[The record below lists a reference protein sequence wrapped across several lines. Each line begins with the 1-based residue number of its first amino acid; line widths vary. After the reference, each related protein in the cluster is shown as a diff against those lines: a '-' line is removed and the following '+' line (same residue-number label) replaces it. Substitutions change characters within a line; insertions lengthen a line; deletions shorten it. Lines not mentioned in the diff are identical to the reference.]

1 MDRTAEM
8 EGRRRH
14 THELIGPHC
23 DVYSLGRS
31 IKNATDLLDI
41 QCQIFKDSRDTTL
54 NRSGPVPTPRLD
66 LVYTSELWNLM
77 NRCQSEDARHRPKL
91 HYLYA
96 ETKLHMEKFRA
107 LAYMEELGAS
117 GKGTPGCFHSNVLFR
132 RFDRKRFETDPVFRS
147 DYRKANLRPVWEIL
161 GPLPPQNG
169 TRARASIPLGEDE
182 FVKVDPADG
191 AHFSFRVGQ
200 YTGGSPENL
209 EKRMEKKRKDKR
221 KGVARVQQGIRGLL
235 SRMNFFS

>member
-14 THELIGPHC
+14 PHELIGPHC

-41 QCQIFKDSRDTTL
+41 QCQIFKDSRDTSF
-54 NRSGPVPTPRLD
+54 NHSGPVPTPRLD

-96 ETKLHMEKFRA
+96 ETKLRMEKFRTT
-107 LAYMEELGAS
+107 AYLEEFGAS
-117 GKGTPGCFHSNVLFR
+117 GKGTSGCFHSNVLFR
-132 RFDRKRFETDPVFRS
+132 RVDRKRFETDPVFRS

-161 GPLPPQNG
+161 GPPPSQNG
-169 TRARASIPLGEDE
+169 ARPRPSIPLGEDE

-200 YTGGSPENL
+200 HTGGLPVRS
-209 EKRMEKKRKDKR
+209 EKRVEKKRKDKR

-235 SRMNFFS
+235 SKMNFFS

>member
-14 THELIGPHC
+14 PHELIGPHC

-31 IKNATDLLDI
+31 IKNGTDLLDI
-41 QCQIFKDSRDTTL
+41 QYQIFKDFRDTTL

-96 ETKLHMEKFRA
+96 ETKSRMEKFRA
-107 LAYMEELGAS
+107 LARAEEIGAS
-117 GKGTPGCFHSNVLFR
+117 GKGIPGCFHSNVLFKR
-132 RFDRKRFETDPVFRS
+132 VDRNRFETDPVFRS
-147 DYRKANLRPVWEIL
+147 NYRKANLQPVWEIL
-161 GPLPPQNG
+161 GPPPSQNEA
-169 TRARASIPLGEDE
+169 RARPSIPLGEDE
-182 FVKVDPADG
+182 FVKVDPADV
-191 AHFSFRVGQ
+191 AHVNFRVGQ
-200 YTGGSPENL
+200 HRGGLPVNL

-221 KGVARVQQGIRGLL
+221 KGVTRVQQGIRGLL